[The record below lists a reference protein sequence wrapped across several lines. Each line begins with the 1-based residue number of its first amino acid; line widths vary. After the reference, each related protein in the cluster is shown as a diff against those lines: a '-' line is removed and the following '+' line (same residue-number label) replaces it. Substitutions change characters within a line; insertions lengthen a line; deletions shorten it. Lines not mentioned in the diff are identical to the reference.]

1 MPLISDPLLVFA
13 ALAGITALAVWL
25 EPRSKLVRVV
35 SSVMFTIVVAAVL
48 SNTGVLPL
56 HSPVY
61 DALRT
66 TGVPVAVTLILLQV
80 NLAQLKRAGPKMLAA
95 FLLACFA
102 TMVAAL
108 LAFLVFGGGVGEEAW
123 KIAGMYTGTYTGG
136 SVNFVALGAAFEA
149 SPGLFV
155 AANAADNVATVAW
168 LAVCLVLPA
177 VLGRFWAGVRVPD
190 GRDGGRGMG
199 DGRSEMKS
207 PSPVPPPPS
216 LLPFVDSGRSITLW
230 DVSALGLVT
239 FVIIALS
246 SELGA
251 RTPSVPAILWVSTL
265 ALAAAQIPAINRLA
279 GGMVV
284 GNYALHLFLAAI
296 GASAGLAEITRS
308 GLGVLWFAL
317 LVVTVHGIIL
327 YGLGRLM
334 RLDLGVLTVASQA
347 TVGGP
352 PTAMAIAATKGW
364 PGLVVPGVAAGL
376 LGYAVGNYLG
386 WIVAYL
392 AKGL

>member
-1 MPLISDPLLVFA
+1 MINDPLLVFA
-13 ALAGITALAVWL
+13 TLAGVTALAVWL
-25 EPRSKLVRVV
+25 EPRSKLVRVM
-35 SSVMFTIVVAAVL
+35 SSVLFTIVVAAVL
-48 SNTGVLPL
+48 SNTGVIPL

-80 NLAQLKRAGPKMLAA
+80 NLAQLKRAGPRMLAA
-95 FLLACFA
+95 FTLACFA

-108 LAFLVFGGGVGEEAW
+108 LAFLVFGPSVGDEAW

-155 AANAADNVATVAW
+155 AANAADNVATVLW
-168 LAVCLVLPA
+168 LVVCLVLPPLLA
-177 VLGRFWAGVRVPD
+177 RYWVGVRGPD
-190 GRDGGRGMG
+190 WREPAAGSREPMTPGATSAPGSRL
-199 DGRSEMKS
+199 
-207 PSPVPPPPS
+207 PAP
-216 LLPFVDSGRSITLW
+216 LPFQDSGRSITLW

-239 FVIIALS
+239 FMIIAVS

-265 ALAAAQIPAINRLA
+265 ALIAAQIPAINRLA

-296 GASAGLAEITRS
+296 GASAGLSEITRS

-327 YGLGRLM
+327 YGLGRLAK
-334 RLDLGVLTVASQA
+334 LDLGVLTVASQA

-376 LGYAVGNYLG
+376 LGYAVGTYLG
-386 WIVAYL
+386 WIVATL